1 MKAKESTL
9 VFFVSKTE
17 YQGRSV
23 HYVVRSN
30 ISSSWEYDITLE
42 NKWLNWQKSST
53 ARKEVVDRIGK
64 WLKKWIAQCPKPY
77 VEIKFNEKL
86 RIEHSSSSRELFLPI
101 TEEEARCSMRQSI
114 LYRYQKPRRDA
125 PGLFHY

>member
-42 NKWLNWQKSST
+42 NK
-53 ARKEVVDRIGK
+53 
-64 WLKKWIAQCPKPY
+64 
-77 VEIKFNEKL
+77 
-86 RIEHSSSSRELFLPI
+86 
-101 TEEEARCSMRQSI
+101 
-114 LYRYQKPRRDA
+114 
-125 PGLFHY
+125 